1 MDMKERT
8 KGFLGLEIATLSF
21 MYRGK
26 WEHSEV
32 IQVFEVQDK
41 GYTYNTHYYN
51 ILTLQ
56 YPIFINM
63 CNKRYAIFLSLLQA
77 TYATRVTVL
86 SARG

>member
-1 MDMKERT
+1 MDMKEKT

-51 ILTLQ
+51 ILTL
-56 YPIFINM
+56 
-63 CNKRYAIFLSLLQA
+63 
-77 TYATRVTVL
+77 
-86 SARG
+86 